1 MIRSSTCVRR
11 EVRPPASGVL
21 NALTMPTLWSLHGH
35 GDVSMTL
42 HAKAP
47 TAGSSR
53 PPAVEARIRLLYIR
67 PPVTCLSAT

>member
-11 EVRPPASGVL
+11 KVRPPASGVL
-21 NALTMPTLWSLHGH
+21 NALTMSTLWSLHGH

-47 TAGSSR
+47 TAGSSGLLAIEARIKLLYMR
-53 PPAVEARIRLLYIR
+53 PPA
-67 PPVTCLSAT
+67 TCPSAT